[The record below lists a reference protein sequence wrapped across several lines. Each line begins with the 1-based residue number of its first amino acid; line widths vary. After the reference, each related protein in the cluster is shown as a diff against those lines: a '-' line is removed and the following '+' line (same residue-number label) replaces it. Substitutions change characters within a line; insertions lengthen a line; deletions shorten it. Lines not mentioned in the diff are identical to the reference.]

1 MISKRRREN
10 IAPEC
15 CSGHGQ
21 SLGKDNNCHVRA
33 SLRDFGGANTP
44 RVVDGGA
51 HQQERKSPPPL
62 GVKFNGDP
70 QQLRFFLAHVLT
82 YMQEYSHKIPIKG
95 PRVRVITLALE
106 GATAR

>member
-15 CSGHGQ
+15 CSEHGQ

-33 SLRDFGGANTP
+33 SLRDFGGVYTL
-44 RVVDGGA
+44 RVGDGGA
-51 HQQERKSPPPL
+51 HQRERKSSPL
-62 GVKFNGDP
+62 GVKFNGIP

-82 YMQEYSHKIPIKG
+82 YMQEYSHEIPTKG
-95 PRVRVITLALE
+95 PRIRVITLSLE
-106 GATAR
+106 GATAK